1 MADIPVTHELFP
13 LNKQSNITQLL
24 SIQELLQ
31 SLKTHKR
38 KRNAE
43 EGEDRRRGE

>member
-1 MADIPVTHELFP
+1 MFRFSLSASLLDVAVIPVTHELLS

-31 SLKTHKR
+31 S
-38 KRNAE
+38 
-43 EGEDRRRGE
+43 